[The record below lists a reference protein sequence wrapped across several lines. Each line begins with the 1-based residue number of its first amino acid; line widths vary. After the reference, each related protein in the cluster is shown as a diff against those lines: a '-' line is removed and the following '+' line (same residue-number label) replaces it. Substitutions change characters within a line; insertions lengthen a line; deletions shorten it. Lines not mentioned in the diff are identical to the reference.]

1 MDTKRKTLATAVAL
15 AGLLGAGAAL
25 ADGPMRL
32 TEPQMDQ
39 MVAGALVSESTTYE
53 YFHGY
58 SNNPA
63 SEASNGTST
72 YATTTQVWCPGASVT
87 CATPA
92 QTTMVG
98 DPVLIDGPGNSFP

>member
-1 MDTKRKTLATAVAL
+1 MDIKRNTLATAVAL
-15 AGLLGAGAAL
+15 TGLLSAGAVL

-32 TEPQMDQ
+32 TDAQMDEV
-39 MVAGALVSESTTYE
+39 VAGALVSENTTYE

-58 SNNPA
+58 SSNPA
-63 SEASNGTST
+63 SGPTNGTST

-92 QTTMVG
+92 QSTIVG
-98 DPVLIDGPGNSFP
+98 TPVLIDGPGNSFP